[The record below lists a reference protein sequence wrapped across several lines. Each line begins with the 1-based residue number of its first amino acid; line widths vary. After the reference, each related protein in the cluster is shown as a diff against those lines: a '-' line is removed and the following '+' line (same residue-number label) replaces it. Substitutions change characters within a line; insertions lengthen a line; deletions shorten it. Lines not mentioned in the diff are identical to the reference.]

1 MSFVQWKMYSKCQMY
16 QMYQTYQS
24 VLIPL
29 ALTVATSA
37 ADAAIKTKFF
47 VFGMIALIIWNNDMD
62 NIMKTVKSLKN
73 KFYW

>member
-1 MSFVQWKMYSKCQMY
+1 M
-16 QMYQTYQS
+16 YQS

-29 ALTVATSA
+29 ALTGATSA
-37 ADAAIKTKFF
+37 ADAAIKTNFF

-62 NIMKTVKSLKN
+62 NIMKTVKFLKN

>member
-37 ADAAIKTKFF
+37 ADAAINTNFF